1 MSQTSDPA
9 LHRKGLFITA
19 IGGLALSFDIPLIRS
34 AHGEVWSVLA
44 TRSIATFLTA
54 LAAWAVIRFALG
66 KRVVLIPGLLGM
78 LAAILYGVIPLTF
91 MLAVFNTTTANVV
104 FILAFT
110 SMLAATLS
118 WIFLGERPSK
128 ATFAT
133 MAAMVAG
140 VALIVHDGLASGNV
154 FGDAMAACTAFL
166 LGCVITLSRKSG
178 QDMGFVPLIS
188 AIVPGIAAL
197 ILLPETGFQIA
208 APGFILFNGLIMIPL
223 AFWCLATGPRYLSA
237 PEVGM
242 FYLLET
248 VLAPIWVWIV
258 FAETPTSQTII
269 GGSILILALLAHSFW
284 LMQSKAR
291 AAMEG
296 DAAAEFSSTG

>member
-1 MSQTSDPA
+1 MSLTNDPA
-9 LHRKGLFITA
+9 LHRKGLIITA

-34 AHGEVWSVLA
+34 ANGEVWSVLA
-44 TRSIATFLTA
+44 MRSIATFAIA
-54 LAAWAVIRFALG
+54 LLAWSVVRFALG
-66 KRVVLIPGLLGM
+66 KRVALIPGPIGLLIG
-78 LAAILYGVIPLTF
+78 ILYGINSLTF

-110 SMLAATLS
+110 SMFAAILS
-118 WIFLGERPSK
+118 WIFLGERPSN
-128 ATFAT
+128 ATLLT

-140 VALIVHDGLASGNV
+140 VALIVHDGLESGNV
-154 FGDAMAACTAFL
+154 FGDAMAACSAFL
-166 LGCVITLSRKSG
+166 LASAITLSRRSG
-178 QDMGFVPLIS
+178 MDMGFVPLIT
-188 AIVPGIAAL
+188 AIFPGIAAL

-258 FAETPTSQTII
+258 FAETPTTQTLI

-284 LMQSKAR
+284 QMRSKAR
-291 AAMEG
+291 AARAG
-296 DAAAEFSSTG
+296 DAAAEFPFTG